1 MFAVAEVWTRVLQV
15 LKPNDIF
22 DLVNNCLSDIP
33 LREIAQAASTA
44 GSTAVRMSTIS
55 PCAIL
60 VRLEAH

>member
-44 GSTAVRMSTIS
+44 GSS
-55 PCAIL
+55 PPAAP
-60 VRLEAH
+60 R

>member
-33 LREIAQAASTA
+33 LGKIAQAASTA
-44 GSTAVRMSTIS
+44 GSSPSANTAVRMSTI
-55 PCAIL
+55 
-60 VRLEAH
+60 